1 MTESSGSLKS
11 ALQDQSLENQCSEVL
26 KRIRGYLKFCYEQ
39 VITTEMA
46 EWCVGEEILVF
57 KEKLLNSERV
67 LADLT
72 LALVG
77 KKASVYRVFFPL
89 CRKVWKMTFWKV
101 PSACMG
107 SR

>member
-11 ALQDQSLENQCSEVL
+11 ILQDQSLENQCSEVL

-72 LALVG
+72 LALGG
-77 KKASVYRVFFPL
+77 KKASVYCFRLALQSPKIWLVRGL
-89 CRKVWKMTFWKV
+89 LKLV
-101 PSACMG
+101 PAC
-107 SR
+107 